1 MTSIGIEYE
10 PGEIVRRGNMT
21 YEADCWG
28 KLHPVSQSKQYQ
40 TRRDRLIKAQ
50 MQEDIAKNWAFQEEL
65 ERIRQ
70 NREVLPTGIIKVVA

>member
-50 MQEDIAKNWAFQEEL
+50 MQQEIAENWAFQEEL
-65 ERIRQ
+65 ERIVQDRG
-70 NREVLPTGIIKVVA
+70 VLPAGMIKVVA

>member
-40 TRRDRLIKAQ
+40 TRRDRLVKARI
-50 MQEDIAKNWAFQEEL
+50 QEEIAENWAFQEEL

-70 NREVLPTGIIKVVA
+70 NRKVLPTGIIKVVA

>member
-40 TRRDRLIKAQ
+40 TRRDRLVKAR
-50 MQEDIAKNWAFQEEL
+50 MQEEIAENWAFQEEL
-65 ERIRQ
+65 ERIGQDRG
-70 NREVLPTGIIKVVA
+70 VLPAGMIKVVA

>member
-28 KLHPVSQSKQYQ
+28 KLHLVSQSKQYQ
-40 TRRDRLIKAQ
+40 MRRDRLIKAQ
-50 MQEDIAKNWAFQEEL
+50 MQQEIAENWAFQEEL
-65 ERIRQ
+65 ERIVQDRG
-70 NREVLPTGIIKVVA
+70 VLPAGMIKVVA